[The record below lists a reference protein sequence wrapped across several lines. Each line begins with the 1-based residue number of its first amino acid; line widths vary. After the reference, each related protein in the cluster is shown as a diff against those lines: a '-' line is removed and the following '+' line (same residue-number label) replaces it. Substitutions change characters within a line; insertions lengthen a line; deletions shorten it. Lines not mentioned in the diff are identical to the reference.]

1 MQCPACYE
9 PGTYS
14 TYSNGAVKTGYCINC
29 AYETSVPTKEVTK
42 IPMIDVARPKPK
54 KQDKGRRR

>member
-1 MQCPACYE
+1 MQCPACND
-9 PGTYS
+9 PSSYS

-29 AYETSVPTKEVTK
+29 GHETSTPTREVTK

-54 KQDKGRRR
+54 KDKGRKR